1 MPRTGRVK
9 TYDKRPYI
17 LLFYTQ
23 FCLIRSILPFKRLVS
38 QWNESFLISP
48 LNYTLELCLTI
59 FSLIVAILS
68 AAVITLKVC
77 VILINI
83 VNAFVIWKNYF
94 TCLHMFWLGLF
105 FIYRKQ
111 SYASC
116 SLVIFL
122 VRNINWWY
130 ERPVSM
136 SRSLKGH

>member
-17 LLFYTQ
+17 LLFFTQ

-94 TCLHMFWLGLF
+94 TCLHMF
-105 FIYRKQ
+105 
-111 SYASC
+111 
-116 SLVIFL
+116 
-122 VRNINWWY
+122 
-130 ERPVSM
+130 
-136 SRSLKGH
+136 